1 LIAYLNTITMTVVE
15 VAINRP
21 NLTTSWGFGI
31 GTSDQGICGITH
43 VNSEGYAA
51 GKLHPN
57 DTVNKINGISVA
69 GMVHQDIIGVIMST
83 TKLRV
88 LVARP
93 DARPDG
99 VSTQYFR
106 DCIENMQVKYR
117 GVMKVKDDKQQMEL
131 YCMDLPAA
139 FLSSHPKILLSETFF
154 NEAIDHQ
161 LQYGVG
167 MMLADS
173 SAQLSTYSSNIP
185 GVGNVTFEAKHEY
198 GCNTNFVIVSTQAT
212 TTGGA
217 KLMRIVQ
224 RDSSFVFAAAEEEG
238 PACDI
243 ILMNPLGVAVQG
255 AKGEGTRFMNLINSF
270 SAATQGY
277 AERTGSAE
285 VVMESF

>member
-1 LIAYLNTITMTVVE
+1 MTEQNRVE
-15 VAINRP
+15 TA
-21 NLTTSWGFGI
+21 T
-31 GTSDQGICGITH
+31 
-43 VNSEGYAA
+43 
-51 GKLHPN
+51 
-57 DTVNKINGISVA
+57 
-69 GMVHQDIIGVIMST
+69 
-83 TKLRV
+83 
-88 LVARP
+88 
-93 DARPDG
+93 G

-106 DCIENMQVKYR
+106 NCIENMQVKYR
-117 GVMKVKDDKQQMEL
+117 GVVKVKDDKQRMKLNWQQNFNNAR

-139 FLSSHPKILLSETFF
+139 FLSSHPKLLYSETFF

-173 SAQLSTYSSNIP
+173 EAQLSTYSANIP

-198 GCNTNFVIVSTQAT
+198 VTGYPTNFVIVSTQAT

-224 RDSSFVFAAAEEEG
+224 RDSSFVFTAAEEEG
-238 PACDI
+238 PAYDI

-255 AKGEGTRFMNLINSF
+255 AKGEGTRFIAAF